1 MNFQL
6 PPNSAI
12 RSAARSAIV
21 IRFFCSSLT
30 LRDTRCCNIRS
41 VVRRREKVALNISRA
56 TIGVF
61 RMKRRKFSRDNTAR
75 RASSMITASAERFL
89 PSIIAI
95 SPKKSPR
102 ASSASTISFL
112 SSSVTAIRTRPLSI
126 RYIASPSS
134 PARNRAVPVATSRVR
149 SKFRNSPAAE
159 SSSEAKSGT
168 ERSASSVISWGVGV
182 DIALPLVVVRVVI
195 GQIGP
200 QKTYHDLNY

>member
-1 MNFQL
+1 MSVIPLNKLRQ
-6 PPNSAI
+6 AI
-12 RSAARSAIV
+12 HTCTTS
-21 IRFFCSSLT
+21 FFY
-30 LRDTRCCNIRS
+30 
-41 VVRRREKVALNISRA
+41 
-56 TIGVF
+56 
-61 RMKRRKFSRDNTAR
+61 
-75 RASSMITASAERFL
+75 
-89 PSIIAI
+89 
-95 SPKKSPR
+95 
-102 ASSASTISFL
+102 
-112 SSSVTAIRTRPLSI
+112 SSVTTIRARPHSI
-126 RYIASPSS
+126 RYIAAPSS